1 MRTITLFNDNWAFIR
16 QDVGAQAAAQSAG
29 EPVTLPHTWNARD
42 GQDGGGDYYRGTCW
56 YVKRFPRPAAAADEQ
71 VWLEF
76 RGAAMTA
83 GVWLNSRQLVRHEG
97 GYSTFRVELTP
108 ALEAENVLAVSVDN
122 SPGRTVYPQKA
133 DFTFYG
139 GLYRDVY
146 LLTVPQAHFALD
158 NHGGPGLRATPILDG
173 GRAEV
178 RLEAEAEQAD
188 GQTVCFSIPGVGEA
202 LAVVEGGRASAVIP
216 IEQAHLWDG
225 VDDPYLYTAKAA
237 LPGDEVSVRF
247 GCRTFEVDPQRGFV
261 LNGRPYRLCGAARH
275 QDREGVGSALTPE
288 MHEQDMALM
297 REMGCNTVRLAHYQH
312 DQYFYDLCDQY
323 GMAVWAEIPYIT
335 EHMPEGRENT
345 ISQMTE
351 LIVQNYNH
359 PSIVCWGLS
368 NEITATGGVTDDL
381 VEHHRILNELCHR
394 LDPGRLTTMAHV
406 LLLDPDDPLVM
417 LPDIRSYNLYYGWY
431 VGGVEQNDEWFDD
444 FHRKHPGAAIGLS
457 EYGADANPAYQSAR
471 PQKGDWSE
479 GYQCLYHEHMLK
491 MWSER
496 PYIWAMHVW
505 NMFDFGAD
513 GRDEGGKPGQNQ
525 KGLVTFDR
533 RTKKDAFYLY
543 KAYLSR
549 EPFVHICGGR
559 YVDRPEAETEVKAYS
574 NQPRVALY
582 VDGKPFAQQEGENI
596 FRFRVPIT
604 GGHTIEAR
612 AGEHTSSI
620 RIRRVKEPN
629 PDYRKPGTGNV
640 ANWFDTPLP
649 APEGRFSI
657 LDAMGDVNA
666 HPEAGPVL
674 NRLMAPLQEKALA
687 AYGDVAKSVQV
698 PESMRKM
705 MERMSVKDTLKQ
717 LGGLAT
723 AEVLT
728 EINTALNQI
737 SKAVWRR

>member
-1 MRTITLFNDNWAFIR
+1 MRTITLFNDNWVLIR
-16 QDVGAQAAAQSAG
+16 QDVGAQAAPHSAG
-29 EPVTLPHTWNARD
+29 EPVTLPHTWNAQD

-56 YVKRFPRPAAAADEQ
+56 YVKRFSRPVTATDEQ

-83 GVWLNSRQLVRHEG
+83 GVWLNGRRLARHEG
-97 GYSTFRVELTP
+97 GYSTFRVELTL

-146 LLTVPQAHFALD
+146 LLTVPKAHFALD
-158 NHGGPGLRATPILDG
+158 NHGGPGLRVTPVLDG
-173 GRAEV
+173 RRAEL
-178 RLEAEAEQAD
+178 RLEAEVEQAD
-188 GQTVCFSIPGVGEA
+188 GKTVRFTVADGGTAEA
-202 LAVVEGGRASAVIP
+202 VAADGIARAVISM
-216 IEQAHLWDG
+216 ENVRLWDG
-225 VDDPYLYTAKAA
+225 TNDPYLYTACAS
-237 LPGDEVSVRF
+237 LDSGDMVSASF
-247 GCRTFEVDPQRGFV
+247 GCRTFAVDPRRGFL

-275 QDREGVGSALTPE
+275 QDRQGVGNALTPE
-288 MHEQDMALM
+288 MHEEDMALM
-297 REMGCNTVRLAHYQH
+297 REMGCSTVRLAHYQH
-312 DQYFYDLCDQY
+312 DQYFYDLCDRY
-323 GMAVWAEIPYIT
+323 GMIVWAEIPYIT
-335 EHMPEGRENT
+335 EHMPEGRDNT

-351 LIVQNYNH
+351 LILQNYNH
-359 PSIVCWGLS
+359 LSIVCWGLS
-368 NEITATGGVTDDL
+368 NEITAGGVTEDL
-381 VEHHRILNELCHR
+381 VENHRVLNELCHR

-406 LLLDPDDPLVM
+406 FLLDPDDPLVT
-417 LPDIRSYNLYYGWY
+417 LPDVRSYNLYYGWY
-431 VGGVEQNDEWFDD
+431 VGEPEQNDQWFDE
-444 FHRKHPGAAIGLS
+444 FHRKHPDAAIGLS

-471 PQKGDWSE
+471 PRKGDWSE
-479 GYQCLYHEHMLK
+479 GYQCLYHEHMIQ
-491 MWSER
+491 MWLER

-549 EPFVHICGGR
+549 QPFVHICGGR
-559 YVDRPEAETEVKAYS
+559 YVDRPEAETEVKVYS

-582 VDGKPFAQQEGENI
+582 VDGKPFAEQEGEHI

-604 GGHTIEAR
+604 GRHTIEAR

-620 RIRRVKEPN
+620 QVRRVEEPN
-629 PDYRKPGTGNV
+629 PDYRKPGTEDV
-640 ANWFDTPLP
+640 TNWFETELP

-657 LDAMGDVNA
+657 QDAMGEVNA

-674 NRLMAPLQEKALA
+674 NRLIAPLQEKALA
-687 AYGDVAKSVQV
+687 AYGDVAKSVQI
-698 PESMRKM
+698 PESMQKM
-705 MERMSVKDTLKQ
+705 MDRMSVEATLKQ
-717 LGGLAT
+717 LGGLVT
-723 AEVLT
+723 PEVLR
-728 EINTALNQI
+728 EINAALNQI
-737 SKAVWRR
+737 SKAG